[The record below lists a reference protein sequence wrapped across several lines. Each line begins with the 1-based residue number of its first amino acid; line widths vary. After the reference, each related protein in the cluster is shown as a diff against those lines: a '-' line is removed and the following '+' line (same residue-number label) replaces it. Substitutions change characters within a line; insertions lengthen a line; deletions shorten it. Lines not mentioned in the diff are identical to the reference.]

1 MTTDFLGLKLNKEN
15 INNTKLFEKVINCN
29 DIKVEKQ
36 FLDIADSLKCKTKI
50 EKAFNSYKKIYL
62 NKENKLEFGK
72 DAPISSLASS
82 GYRIMNGCIYD
93 YNDKLVCSQLFE
105 PIGIYKNIEE
115 ETENIQCAFKLD
127 GKWKTFITARE
138 NLLHNG
144 KIVSLT
150 KKGLDVSTANATQ
163 LVRYLQAIINKNR
176 DIFEK
181 KESVNRLGWYNNK
194 FIPYDN
200 EIICD
205 AEDDFKE
212 KFKAVSTRG
221 NFNTWLNEMYE
232 VRKNKIV
239 RILHAVSFASV
250 LLNKLNKK
258 SFVTM
263 LWGTTGDGKTVAAM
277 TAMSIWGNPS
287 SRNGLFYNLN
297 NTTNFYYRVA
307 HFFYNIPILF
317 DELETCNIDINKL
330 IMGLTEEVD
339 RGKAKAEGGV
349 QKNNTWNTAFIMTG
363 EHSASTINSGGGA
376 LNRLIE
382 IDTDEK
388 IIQNGSK
395 TVDIISENYG
405 FAGKIFVE
413 QISKISIQNLKE
425 MYNKKVDELLQ
436 LKDTTEKQAFNMAM
450 VLLADELACKY
461 IFKENKPLK
470 TTDVEK
476 YMLTKEDVDV
486 SRRAYDVFR
495 GECIVNKSRFMI
507 EINGKATDFTS
518 NGEFWGKMSEWEVDI
533 VKTKLDE
540 ILKRNGFSPKKTY
553 KDWIKLGYL
562 EKNSAGK
569 YSTKTSING
578 NLAYYTTIKIKEGE

>member
-1 MTTDFLGLKLNKEN
+1 MNDNFLGTQITREN
-15 INNTKLFEKVINCN
+15 INSTKIFEKVIDANN
-29 DIKVEKQ
+29 FSVEKQ
-36 FLDIADSLKCKTKI
+36 FLEIATSFKCRTKV
-50 EKAFNSYKKIYL
+50 ENAFKAYKKVYL
-62 NKENKLEFGK
+62 DKEYQLKFGN
-72 DAPISSLASS
+72 DAPISSLASA
-82 GYRIMNGCIYD
+82 GYRIINGCIYD
-93 YNDKLVCSQLFE
+93 ASDKLVCSQLFE
-105 PIGIYKNIEE
+105 PIGIYYNIED

-150 KKGLDVSTANATQ
+150 KKGLDISTSNASQ
-163 LVRYLQAIINKNR
+163 VVKYIQAIINKNR
-176 DIFEK
+176 PIFQK
-181 KESVNRLGWYNNK
+181 RESLDRLGWYKDK
-194 FIPYDN
+194 FIPYDQ

-212 KFKAVSTRG
+212 KYKAVSTKG
-221 NFNTWLNEMYE
+221 DYQTWLNEMYE
-232 VRKNKIV
+232 VRKNNIV
-239 RILHAVSFASV
+239 RMLHAVSFSSV
-250 LLNKLNKK
+250 LLNRLNKK

-287 SRNGLFYNLN
+287 SRDGLFYNLN
-297 NTTNFYYRVA
+297 NTSNFYYRVA

-363 EHSASTINSGGGA
+363 EHSASNINSGGGT

-388 IIQNGSK
+388 IIQNGAK
-395 TVDIISENYG
+395 TVDVITDNYG
-405 FAGKIFVE
+405 FAGKIFIE
-413 QISKISIQNLKE
+413 EINKMDKQELKE
-425 MYNKKVDELLQ
+425 IYNNKVQELLK

-450 VLLADELACKY
+450 LLLGDELACKF
-461 IFKENKPLK
+461 IFKENQPLK
-470 TTDVEK
+470 ATDVEK
-476 YMLTKEDVDV
+476 YMLTKEDVNV
-486 SRRAYDVFR
+486 SQRAYEVFR
-495 GECIVNKSRFMI
+495 GECIVNKSRFML
-507 EINGKATDFTS
+507 EVNGKTQEFTS
-518 NGEFWGKMSEWEVDI
+518 SGEFWGKMSEWEIDI

-540 ILKRNGFSPKKTY
+540 ILKKNGFSPKKTY
-553 KDWIKLGYL
+553 KDWLKLGYL
-562 EKNSAGK
+562 EKNSYGK
-569 YSTKTSING
+569 YQTKTSING
-578 NLAYYTTIKIKEGE
+578 NLTYYTTIKLKELK